1 MWFIKQLRYQQKGHL
16 GQYEDWWDLFQ
27 REDGEFVVRH
37 RWDHVRVGT
46 LEAGSGENIL
56 PASESDIQEARADPE
71 AAARIQ
77 VRAD

>member
-1 MWFIKQLRYQQKGHL
+1 MQFIKQLRYQQKGHL

-27 REDGEFVVRH
+27 QEDGSFVVRH
-37 RWDHVRVGT
+37 KWDHVRVGT
-46 LEAGSGENIL
+46 LQADRGENIST
-56 PASESDIQEARADPE
+56 ASQSDIQKAREDPE